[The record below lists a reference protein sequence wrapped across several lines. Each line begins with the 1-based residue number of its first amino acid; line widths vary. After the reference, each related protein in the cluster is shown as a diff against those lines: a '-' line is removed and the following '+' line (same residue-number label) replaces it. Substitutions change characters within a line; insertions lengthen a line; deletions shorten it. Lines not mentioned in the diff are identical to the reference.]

1 MPIKLFENS
10 IQFFQR
16 IPDSLIALIG
26 RVSIAAIFWLSAQ
39 TKIEGFALNILTGE
53 ITLGWP
59 HLSASAIDLF
69 RDEYRL
75 PFVPPEIA
83 APIAAISEH
92 VFAALLLI
100 GLASRFS
107 ALALLG
113 LTMVIQVF
121 VYPDAYPTH
130 GVWATVLLFIM
141 ARGPGIYSVDHLI
154 AERYADCNR

>member
-1 MPIKLFENS
+1 
-10 IQFFQR
+10 
-16 IPDSLIALIG
+16 
-26 RVSIAAIFWLSAQ
+26 
-39 TKIEGFALNILTGE
+39 
-53 ITLGWP
+53 
-59 HLSASAIDLF
+59 
-69 RDEYRL
+69 
-75 PFVPPEIA
+75 
-83 APIAAISEH
+83 
-92 VFAALLLI
+92 
-100 GLASRFS
+100 LASRFS